1 MKNLFKKN
9 KSTVFFALSLALI
22 IFALPFAVLA
32 IFSPSSALAQT
43 HITIATS
50 VPGSYGGAASAGAP
64 GAFIADF
71 YWFSLIVGG
80 VLASGIVV
88 YGGIKYM
95 ASAGNPSGQ
104 SDAKEWIEAAIL
116 GLLLLVGVYFILSVI
131 NPQLLNLNLPGL
143 TPVNISSIIVPGN
156 PVGGTNGPT
165 TPPRGC
171 AGGTCVTLPNCTQT
185 KATTGA
191 GAVNCGG
198 TPAIAAVL
206 NCVNQS
212 DPNYTVAEGYPPA
225 VDHSDPGHNT
235 GCAIDVH
242 VSSCAAGAA
251 FMQAAQ
257 SCGASK
263 VLNEYSNC
271 GGASYYHTTGGNI
284 HIDAPK
290 GQGGC

>member
-1 MKNLFKKN
+1 MRSLFKRNKN
-9 KSTVFFALSLALI
+9 IFLFVLSLALI
-22 IFALPFAVLA
+22 VFALPLVLPA
-32 IFSPSSALAQT
+32 LFSPSSASAQT
-43 HITIATS
+43 QITIATS
-50 VPGSYGGAASAGAP
+50 VPGTYGAAASGGAP
-64 GAFIADF
+64 GAFVADF
-71 YWFSLIVGG
+71 YWFALIIGG
-80 VLASGIVV
+80 VIAFGVVV

-95 ASAGNPSGQ
+95 TSAGNPSGQ

-116 GLLLLVGVYFILSVI
+116 GILLLAGVYFILSVI

-143 TPVNISSIIVPGN
+143 TAVNISSIPVPGN
-156 PVGGTNGPT
+156 PGGGGNSPT
-165 TPPRGC
+165 TPPTGC

-191 GAVNCGG
+191 GAINCGG

-206 NCVNQS
+206 NCVNQA
-212 DPNYTVAEGYPPA
+212 DPNYTVSEGYPPA

-251 FMQAAQ
+251 FMSAAQ

-271 GGASYYHTTGGNI
+271 GGNIYSHTTGGNI